1 MLDFEKT
8 GFSIGLPENWDF
20 KVNDVDTLAL
30 IADSSDSQK
39 LRLSVY
45 SDINVY
51 GNDIES
57 LYIDFSKNFS
67 QFIHQDNVGKLYE
80 IFNRAY
86 ADIGMNA
93 YNKIVFLDVALKIVK
108 LIKK

>member
-1 MLDFEKT
+1 MKRPV
-8 GFSIGLPENWDF
+8 FSIGLPESWDF

-30 IADSSDSQK
+30 IADSSDYQK

-57 LYIDFSKNFS
+57 LYIDFSKNFFANFS
-67 QFIHQDNVGKLYE
+67 NYIIVESVSSENRFTCYYKAVKNDQYE
-80 IFNRAY
+80 
-86 ADIGMNA
+86 GG
-93 YNKIVFLDVALKIVK
+93 V
-108 LIKK
+108 